1 MHSCKG
7 IKEKNETNNEAHQTD
22 LKDHRELFLSPASQ
36 SVREYQSERADF
48 RKQADGKR
56 ADREILSSSP
66 VRRTGS
72 NAFRLDMP
80 NSIISGS
87 SKTISAGVK
96 KQFPD
101 GSCYIGE
108 CNDKGVPHGRGQFV
122 SSRGDIFEGEF
133 SNGRIEGR
141 GTLTDDQGSRYVG
154 TFKDSLRHGKGV
166 EKMASGDVY
175 EGQFFNDKRSGYGK
189 LILI

>member
-7 IKEKNETNNEAHQTD
+7 INEENETNTEAQRTD
-22 LKDHRELFLSPASQ
+22 EKGHRELFLSPASQ
-36 SVREYQSERADF
+36 SVREYQSEPADF
-48 RKQADGKR
+48 HKHDEDKL

-66 VRRTGS
+66 LRRTGL
-72 NAFRLDMP
+72 NAFRLDIP

-87 SKTISAGVK
+87 SKTISTGVK

-101 GSCYIGE
+101 GSCYIGA
-108 CNDKGVPHGRGQFV
+108 CNSKGVPHGGGQFV
-122 SSRGDIFEGEF
+122 GIGGDMFEGEF
-133 SNGRIEGR
+133 SNGRLEGR
-141 GTLTDDQGSRYVG
+141 GTLTDVRGSRYVG

-175 EGQFFNDKRSGYGK
+175 EGEFFNDKRSGYGK
-189 LILI
+189 VILI